1 MNSSDERIIF
11 EDNFENKLAEGW
23 SWLRE
28 NPDHWRIQNNG
39 LEIRV
44 VPGVADTVKNALL
57 RPAPNRNDGIFAIE
71 VTVTNYT
78 HPIQQYEQG

>member
-44 VPGVADTVKNALL
+44 VPGVAD
-57 RPAPNRNDGIFAIE
+57 
-71 VTVTNYT
+71 
-78 HPIQQYEQG
+78 